1 MLKKPKARRV
11 VTNMDFSFNPD
22 LKLYVLLADVA
33 FIAFIAMTLLG
44 AIVAVGAKQL
54 IHAVLGLVLSLAGV
68 AGLYVYLGNHFIA
81 AMQILIY
88 VGAVSI
94 SMVFAV
100 MLARPPTEAK
110 QKPLIMATKIAPAA
124 IVALFGGF
132 TVGRAVLAHDWVAAK
147 TITSQGTMVEIGTNL
162 LTKNVLVFELIS
174 LVLLVAIM
182 GSVIVAKRG
191 RGTAG
196 GDI

>member
-1 MLKKPKARRV
+1 ME
-11 VTNMDFSFNPD
+11 FSFNPD
-22 LKLYVLLADVA
+22 LKLYVILADVA
-33 FIAFIAMTLLG
+33 FVAFIAMTLLG
-44 AIVAVGAKQL
+44 AIVAVGARQL
-54 IHAVLGLVLSLAGV
+54 IHSVLGLVLSLAGV

-100 MLARPPTEAK
+100 MLARPPQEASM
-110 QKPLIMATKIAPAA
+110 KPLMMATKVAPAA

-132 TVGRAVLAHDWVAAK
+132 TVGRAVITHHWEAAK
-147 TITSQGTMVEIGTNL
+147 VITAEGTVTQIGVNL
-162 LTKNVLVFELIS
+162 LTKNMLVFELIS
-174 LVLLVAIM
+174 VVLLTAIM
-182 GSVIVAKRG
+182 GSVVIAKRG

-196 GDI
+196 GNG